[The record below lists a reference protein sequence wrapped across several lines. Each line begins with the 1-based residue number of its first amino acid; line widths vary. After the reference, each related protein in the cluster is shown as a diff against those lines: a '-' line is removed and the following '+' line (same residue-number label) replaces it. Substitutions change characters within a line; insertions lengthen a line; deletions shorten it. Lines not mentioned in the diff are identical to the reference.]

1 MSDSDRPSDDISTGL
16 PGGPSACEANEEFGR
31 LMATLSTPPEPLTW
45 PMRAS
50 ASRDPKGLTPLKS
63 FCARPSQKLRKLK
76 TALITDGVLRPVVR
90 RTGVPFTLKAGS
102 LVANVWPPA
111 GAPGVTPSNSEGL
124 TPCEPETLGVS
135 DRTGDALSLGSLNLW
150 NGKSS
155 AVSCAFAP
163 LNVNVPPRGLIWLR
177 ERLSAPAL

>member
-76 TALITDGVLRPVVR
+76 TALIADGVLRPVVR
-90 RTGVPFTLKAGS
+90 RTS
-102 LVANVWPPA
+102 VAPTWKSASVAPKVWSSAELPSVIPPKSD
-111 GAPGVTPSNSEGL
+111 GM
-124 TPCEPETLGVS
+124 TPCEPDTLSVS
-135 DRTGDALSLGSLNLW
+135 ESTADAL
-150 NGKSS
+150 
-155 AVSCAFAP
+155 
-163 LNVNVPPRGLIWLR
+163 
-177 ERLSAPAL
+177 